1 MRFMISL
8 VNYCDMNKRA
18 IALPVRA
25 IVLSKFLTNVKDFKI
40 MFTVKLSTPLGFDF
54 DKSFVMLK
62 DAFRYYNSNKCE
74 GVNTIL
80 LGVKGELIEGFK
92 TF

>member
-1 MRFMISL
+1 
-8 VNYCDMNKRA
+8 
-18 IALPVRA
+18 
-25 IVLSKFLTNVKDFKI
+25 

-62 DAFRYYNSNKCE
+62 DAFRYYNANKCN
-74 GVNTIL
+74 GVNTLL
-80 LGVKGELIEGFK
+80 LGVEGELIEGFK